1 MEDDDPPAY
10 CCASCC
16 ILWVILLVFSVE
28 EDLAFYISAGVGL
41 VIWLGTYIY
50 YKVVEEGGSSYS
62 SSSSS
67 SYSSSSSSDISYD
80 QFLNVLNE
88 EMAKALVNNMQRFI
102 NEHSYWDEERIKK
115 FGAFVVV
122 TLDNLEYKQLLNLA
136 ADYNVFKAF
145 FEELDRRY

>member
-1 MEDDDPPAY
+1 MDEDDPEMY
-10 CCASCC
+10 CCCSCC
-16 ILWVILLVFSVE
+16 ALWIVLILFEVETGVGFGISV
-28 EDLAFYISAGVGL
+28 AVGL
-41 VIWLGTYIY
+41 VIYGISKLY
-50 YKVVEEGGSSYS
+50 YNKNESSSSYS

-67 SYSSSSSSDISYD
+67 SYTGGSSGDITYEK
-80 QFLNVLNE
+80 FLDVLNE

-122 TLDNLEYKQLLNLA
+122 TLDSLEYKQLLNLA

-145 FEELDRRY
+145 FEELDRRF